1 MFIYDKNKNSAMRGS
16 LVAGGLALILSACS
30 PVQKQESLEDLDAKA
45 KWEIYGGKINYDKG
59 LIEGGYF
66 NEMHDIA
73 NLSLSMAKPAESFEY
88 DGSAKSLESLVRYGM
103 QSEFAANSIRSV
115 YDERE
120 NAKGKFPVSWHER
133 LDFSF
138 QLVLN
143 KFLRVYD
150 TLDSAW
156 KKSNKKINFR
166 ELKENDYD
174 SYMAAKSYFSEAG
187 LTMRAYRSLATQ
199 VKVRL
204 PEEPSSLHQRGH

>member
-1 MFIYDKNKNSAMRGS
+1 MRGS
-16 LVAGGLALILSACS
+16 LIAGGLALILSACS
-30 PVQKQESLEDLDAKA
+30 PVQKQESLEDLDARA
-45 KWEIYGGKINYDKG
+45 KWEVYGGKINYDKG

-73 NLSLSMAKPAESFEY
+73 NLSLSMAKPAESFEC
-88 DGSAKSLESLVRYGM
+88 DGSVESLESLVRYGL
-103 QSEFAANSIRSV
+103 QSEFAAKNIRSV

-143 KFLRVYD
+143 KFLMAYD
-150 TLDSAW
+150 TLDAAW
-156 KKSNKKINFR
+156 EKSNKKINFR
-166 ELKENDYD
+166 ELNSDDYD
-174 SYMAAKSYFSEAG
+174 VYMTAKSYFSEAG
-187 LTMRAYRSLATQ
+187 LIMRSYRSLVTQ

-204 PEEPSSLHQRGH
+204 PEELSSPHQRER